1 MEGIMGRRTLLLV
14 AALVV
19 AALGTTGVFLYV
31 NGISRRAERD
41 YELVQIL
48 VATTTIPAGTTA
60 QSAQDSGA
68 LDLRPF
74 LRKSLADLPALSD
87 IAGIAEKVAVA
98 PVAAGEPILESQF
111 GNASETSSLP
121 IPEGKL
127 AVSVQLD
134 DPARVAGFVGP
145 GSEVAIFLTTAGSG
159 GGGETTRLLLAKVA
173 VIASGTTTLV
183 APDATTGSAPAEDIP
198 KALLTLAVDQREAQ
212 KVVYA
217 SQQGQLHLGL
227 LNKNSQVSTTDPGTT
242 AENLFD

>member
-1 MEGIMGRRTLLLV
+1 MGRRTLLLL

-19 AALGTTGVFLYV
+19 AALGTTGVFLWV
-31 NGISRRAERD
+31 NGIDQRAEAD
-41 YELVQIL
+41 YELVEVL
-48 VATTTIPAGTTA
+48 VATTPIAAGTTA
-60 QSAQDSGA
+60 QAAQDAGA

-87 IAGIAEKVAVA
+87 ITGIADKVALA

-111 GNASETSSLP
+111 GDSGETTSLP

-145 GSEVAIFLTTAGSG
+145 GSEVAIFLTTAAPG
-159 GGGETTRLLLAKVA
+159 GVGETTRLLLPRVA
-173 VIASGTTTLV
+173 VIAAGATTVV
-183 APDATTGSAPAEDIP
+183 APDATAAAPTEELP

-212 KVVYA
+212 KIVYA
-217 SQQGQLHLGL
+217 SEHGRLYFGL
-227 LNKNSQVSTTDPGTT
+227 LDGDSEVSATDPGVT